1 MEIINNLLDFIVH
14 LDHHLFEL
22 VWEYGVWIYVLLFL
36 IVFME
41 TGLLVMAFLP
51 GDVLLFT
58 AGTFCA
64 GVQNDIGQTAELNLF
79 FTLLLLVIAAILGDA
94 LNYYLGKTI
103 GLKILNWKISD
114 KQIINPKYILK
125 TNQFYE
131 NHGPKTIIIA
141 RFLPIIRTFAPFV
154 AGIAEMP
161 YAKFVRYNVSGA
173 FIWVL
178 SLVFL
183 GYFFGNL
190 SIVKNNFK
198 MVILGIILL
207 SLVPMCIEII
217 RNNRKKKQPR

>member
-1 MEIINNLLDFIVH
+1 
-14 LDHHLFEL
+14 
-22 VWEYGVWIYVLLFL
+22 
-36 IVFME
+36 
-41 TGLLVMAFLP
+41 MAFLP
-51 GDVLLFT
+51 GDALLFT

-64 GVQNDIGQTAELNLF
+64 GVQNDLGQTAELNLF

-103 GLKILNWKISD
+103 GLKILTWKISD

-141 RFLPIIRTFAPFV
+141 RFLPIIRTFAPFI
-154 AGIAEMP
+154 AGIAKMP

-173 FIWVL
+173 FIWVF

-190 SIVKNNFK
+190 SIVKNNFE

-207 SLVPMCIEII
+207 SLMPMCIEII
-217 RNNRKKKQPR
+217 RNNSKKKKPH